1 MGRAK
6 SGAPL
11 IFTLGVVEVTTMR
24 STIVSKVS
32 AWIGKAITG
41 IFVLA
46 IIIIGI
52 KSEIIVPWKSP
63 TTPVSYFVFGD
74 DGRSMQVVLLP
85 DSRAIVW
92 YDDDKHD
99 YAEGNLV
106 QWRGYVGTHYIWRIW
121 NVGDND
127 STFGP
132 GIFGV
137 RIYPAGVTPV
147 VLDTEVLAHYVGG
160 SETQSLPNKGDRIRR
175 QTVLFG
181 GDAMRFQ
188 DMWLKKDNVSKV
200 KLEEAI
206 FNRLVLLGPEKT
218 GRQ

>member
-1 MGRAK
+1 
-6 SGAPL
+6 
-11 IFTLGVVEVTTMR
+11 MR

-41 IFVLA
+41 IVVLA

-52 KSEIIVPWKSP
+52 KSEIIVPWKSA
-63 TTPVSYFVFGD
+63 TTSVSYSVFGD

-85 DSRAIVW
+85 DNRAIVW

-106 QWRGYVGTHYIWRIW
+106 QWHGYVGTHYIWRIW
-121 NVGDND
+121 NIGDND

-132 GIFGV
+132 SIFGV
-137 RIYPAGVTPV
+137 RIYPDGTTPV
-147 VLDTEVLAHYVGG
+147 VLNTEVLAHYVGG
-160 SETQSLPNKGDRIRR
+160 SETQVLPNKGDRIRK

-181 GDAMRFQ
+181 GDTMRFQ
-188 DMWLKKDNVSKV
+188 DMWLEKDDISKAE
-200 KLEEAI
+200 LDEDI
-206 FNRLVLLGPEKT
+206 SNMLTRLGPAKT
-218 GRQ
+218 RQQ